1 MRTCNATGAGT
12 GGATKRIFDRI
23 GRNFASYDY
32 TDISSGFFGTAK
44 TSFQPYQDKMNFKV
58 CNLDEDIDPAK
69 FAEGSYDMVVASLV
83 IHATKGIESSLCKLR
98 KLLRPGGYLVMAEA
112 VNPEA
117 IYPTL
122 IFGCLEGWWNEGR
135 KYGAPVPLADWQ
147 QLLLR
152 AGFSGVDTV
161 TPDDDG
167 LVCPFQVIVSQAMDD
182 RVAFIREPLSLPQSL
197 FEGGPAIEKLTI
209 IGGTTPR
216 VRQLI
221 EQVQALLKGCSGS
234 ISTFESLEALDTTAK
249 ANTKDTVLVL
259 EELDHPVFDGLTP
272 RRFEALKYLHTTGS
286 AVLWVTENRLT
297 QNPYGNMAVGL
308 ERSIAWELPDL
319 RVRFLDFEDGPQ
331 PRARLLAEALL
342 RLHVAEPWV
351 LSDEPPSA
359 AAAAR
364 PLWSL
369 ESEVV
374 CKPDGRLVVPRVR
387 QLSGANDRL
396 NSASRP
402 VARRVDPRVSPVA
415 LACEGGDFV
424 LREATLDPPGGGPED
439 GASVKLHLT
448 HSSPYAIR
456 CQLGFMYVVLGEST
470 RDGTRYVGLTPA
482 PVSIMTLP
490 KHSVSP
496 CSVPAGRGGQL
507 VGSVASRLLAQAILD
522 GCKEGSSILV
532 HAATPLLAK
541 ALNAGCGKRN
551 VTITYTTSSSAEA
564 SELGWTYVN
573 PLLGRSQLRQLLP
586 QTPAKCVDLTPTG
599 ATPSPKL
606 PFNAAFGGHPEYE
619 DVDSLFQPPSSDHS
633 GDPVQA
639 GGLLNAALEACE
651 GASDLQDT
659 DSAMEVSIDELSA
672 QARRLPPWAVLSW
685 AVPCAVAVQPLDVRL
700 RPDRTYWLV
709 GLTGSLGISTCD
721 WMIDHGARNV
731 VLSSRNPKVDP
742 AW

>member
-23 GRNFASYDY
+23 GRSFASYDY

-58 CNLDEDIDPAK
+58 CNLDEDIDPAR

-98 KLLRPGGYLVMAEA
+98 RLLRPGGYLVMAEA

-216 VRQLI
+216 VRQLV
-221 EQVQALLKGCSGS
+221 EQVQALLEGCSGS
-234 ISTFESLEALDTTAK
+234 IGTFESLEALDTTAK

-272 RRFEALKYLHTTGS
+272 KRFEALKHLHTTGS

-297 QNPYGNMAVGL
+297 QNPHGNMAVGL

-351 LSDEPPSA
+351 LSDEPS

-369 ESEVV
+369 ESEMV
-374 CKPDGRLVVPRVR
+374 CKPDGRFVVPRIR
-387 QLSGANDRL
+387 RLSEANDRL

-402 VARRVDPRVSPVA
+402 VARQVDPRVSPVA

-424 LREATLDPPGGGPED
+424 LQEATLGLPRGESKD
-439 GASVKLHLT
+439 GASVTLHLT

-456 CQLGFMYVVLGEST
+456 CQLGFMYVVLGESV
-470 RDGTRYVGLTPA
+470 RDGTRYVGLTSA

-496 CSVPAGRGGQL
+496 CSVPAGREGQL
-507 VGSVASRLLAQAILD
+507 VGSIASRLLAQAILD
-522 GCKEGSSILV
+522 GCKDGSSILV
-532 HAATPLLAK
+532 HAATPPLAR
-541 ALNAGCGKRN
+541 ALNAACGKRN
-551 VTITYTTSSSAEA
+551 VTITYTTSSSTEA
-564 SELGWTYVN
+564 SGLGWTHVH

-606 PFNAAFGGHPEYE
+606 PLNAVFGDHPEYE
-619 DVDSLFQPPSSDHS
+619 DVDSLLRPPSGGHC
-633 GDPVQA
+633 GDSVQA
-639 GGLLNAALEACE
+639 AGLLNAALEACE
-651 GASDLQDT
+651 GASDPQDT
-659 DSAMEVSIDELSA
+659 DGATEVSIDELSM
-672 QARRLPPWAVLSW
+672 QARRLPLWAVLSW

-709 GLTGSLGISTCD
+709 GLTGSLGVSTCD